1 MQEGF
6 AARTCLLET
15 RLLTCSDDTQDCAV
29 GKALSDDKRLE
40 RLEAACV
47 VCDKLIALARSGA
60 NADWRSTD
68 R

>member
-6 AARTCLLET
+6 AARTCLLKT

-29 GKALSDDKRLE
+29 GKALTDDKRLE
-40 RLEAACV
+40 RLEAARV

-60 NADWRSTD
+60 SADWRSTD